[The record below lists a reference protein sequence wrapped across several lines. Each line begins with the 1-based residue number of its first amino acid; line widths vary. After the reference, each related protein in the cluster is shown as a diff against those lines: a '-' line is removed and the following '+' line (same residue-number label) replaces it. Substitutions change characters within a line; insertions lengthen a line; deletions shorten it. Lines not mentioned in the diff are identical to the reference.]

1 METIYRVRGKE
12 FNVLEDAM
20 AYEEEVKAKEE
31 KRRKLEEEKRERLEE
46 VREAYNE
53 FVKLKKAYE
62 KDYRKIINFD
72 NGSTLEIIPSTDA
85 IGYRNIVS
93 DWLKTL

>member
-31 KRRKLEEEKRERLEE
+31 KRRKLEEEKRERLKE
-46 VREAYNE
+46 VSEAYNE
-53 FVKLKKAYE
+53 FVELKKAYE

-72 NGSTLEIIPSTDA
+72 NGNVFEIIPSTETF
-85 IGYRNIVS
+85 GYRDIVS